1 MSVSIGTQGSQV
13 YVELKHGGKSLQ
25 IPCKD
30 AAEAEQVKIA
40 AEEAEK
46 KIEEKEKAQASNNG
60 ATTPVDLSKSTPPVG
75 VGTKVDQVA

>member
-1 MSVSIGTQGSQV
+1 MSVTIGSQGSQV

-30 AAEAEQVKIA
+30 QNEAQQVKAA

-46 KIEEKEKAQASNNG
+46 KIEEKEKAQAAANG
-60 ATTPVDLSKSTPPVG
+60 ATTPVDLAQSTPPAG
-75 VGTKVDQVA
+75 VGTKIDKVG